1 MRKYIKFI
9 LIAIES
15 AVIFI
20 LLWGNVVTLVKHIE
34 TMVLVDSFKAKG
46 VLDEEKSTKSVKFYK
61 IESDEELPTYLK
73 YGDYIVPGNVG
84 DILVSPKS
92 LMYVS
97 GNTVIDSF
105 IVGILSWYAG
115 GHAAIATGDYFSYDI
130 GNANVYSNVESTGM
144 EEGENPA
151 TLGGRI
157 YWQNRENTEVI
168 GLRCKTTKE
177 ERDELISMA
186 TSLVGDPYNYSFIF
200 DIDNTSYCSDLI
212 AKCYAKIGKNIN
224 KDSFATT
231 IYDIIVSG
239 DVYIS
244 YHHYFDSD
252 NVKHIY
258 YLG

>member
-9 LIAIES
+9 LIALES

-34 TMVLVDSFKAKG
+34 KMVLVDSFKAKG
-46 VLDEEKSTKSVKFYK
+46 VLDESKSTKYTKFYK
-61 IESDEELPTYLK
+61 IESDEELTSYVTY
-73 YGDYIVPGNVG
+73 GNYIVPGNVG
-84 DILVSPKS
+84 DILVSPDS
-92 LMYVS
+92 LMYVT
-97 GNTVIDSF
+97 GNTILDSF
-105 IVGILSWYAG
+105 IVGVLSWYAG
-115 GHAAIATGDYFSYDI
+115 GHCAIATGDYFSYDI
-130 GNANVYSNVESTGM
+130 GYANKYSNVESTGM
-144 EEGENPA
+144 EEDENPA

-157 YWQNRENTEVI
+157 YWENRNDTEVI
-168 GLRCKTTKE
+168 VLRAKTTKE
-177 ERDELISMA
+177 ERGELISMA

-212 AKCYAKIGKNIN
+212 AKCYEKIGKNIN

-244 YHHYFDSD
+244 YYHYFDSD
-252 NVKHIY
+252 GVKHIY